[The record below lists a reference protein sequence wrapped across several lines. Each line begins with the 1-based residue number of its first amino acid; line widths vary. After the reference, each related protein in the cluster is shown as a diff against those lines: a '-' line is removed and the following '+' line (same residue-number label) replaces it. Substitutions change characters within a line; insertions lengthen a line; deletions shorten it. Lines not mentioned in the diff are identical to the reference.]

1 MATLYYYAGACSL
14 VPHIVARELGLD
26 INTVA
31 APRPDDAGRYEYLDK
46 INALGKVPALRLDDG
61 TVITQNIAIVEYL
74 AALGEAAGK
83 VDVVYPKLGTLAHA
97 QALRWLSFASSDLHP
112 AFRPLFR
119 PQLFTKSET
128 DFQMIK
134 DIATDVVLDL
144 MAHVDGEYLQ
154 RDAIANNQYSAA
166 DIYIYVTYRWASRLG
181 LDLSPY
187 SGLKKMVAAI
197 QTRPA
202 VLKALEEQNQPLI

>member
-1 MATLYYYAGACSL
+1 
-14 VPHIVARELGLD
+14 
-26 INTVA
+26 
-31 APRPDDAGRYEYLDK
+31 
-46 INALGKVPALRLDDG
+46 
-61 TVITQNIAIVEYL
+61 
-74 AALGEAAGK
+74 
-83 VDVVYPKLGTLAHA
+83 
-97 QALRWLSFASSDLHP
+97 
-112 AFRPLFR
+112 
-119 PQLFTKSET
+119 
-128 DFQMIK
+128 MIK

-187 SGLKKMVAAI
+187 SGLKKMIAAI